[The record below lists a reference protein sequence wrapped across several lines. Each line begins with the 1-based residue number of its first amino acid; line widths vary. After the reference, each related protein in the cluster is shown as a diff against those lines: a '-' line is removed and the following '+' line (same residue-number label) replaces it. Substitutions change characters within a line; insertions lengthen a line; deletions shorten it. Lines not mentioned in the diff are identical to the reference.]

1 MAAVSTARLL
11 VLGVLAR
18 HGAMHGYDI
27 RRWVEQRSMDEWA
40 DIKVGALYG
49 AINRLAAEGLIA
61 ETRSERQGRLPARTI
76 YDITEEGRAQLD
88 ELVQRAVVDV
98 NPPPDPFDVAMAVA
112 DLDRRD
118 LAALLHRRRARLTA
132 ALDDMLAELDR
143 DRGRGHL
150 GPVEILSFRHAELLL
165 RAEIQLV
172 DEFEAQLPA
181 IARDRARRRRTA
193 R

>member
-1 MAAVSTARLL
+1 MAPVSTARLL

-27 RRWVEQRSMDEWA
+27 RRWVELRSMDEWA

-61 ETRSERQGRLPARTI
+61 ETHSERQGRLPARTI
-76 YDITEEGRAQLD
+76 YDITDEGRGQLD
-88 ELVQRAVVDV
+88 QLLQRAIVDV
-98 NPPPDPFDVAMAVA
+98 SPPPDPFDVAMAVA
-112 DLDRRD
+112 DLDRRE
-118 LAALLHRRRARLTA
+118 LTALLQRRRARLTA
-132 ALDDMLAELDR
+132 ALDDLLAELDR
-143 DRGRGHL
+143 DRERGHL
-150 GPVEILSFRHAELLL
+150 GTVEILSFRHAELLM

-181 IARDRARRRRTA
+181 IARDRTRRRRA
-193 R
+193 PR